1 MKTFAQLKRD
11 LKVGTKLKCIFNYHG
26 KYLNVVR
33 PISKVQTNAV
43 YLKTE
48 TENGTVNSY
57 LDFPP
62 TASLVKYDGNVFE
75 FYSKINGELIKAL
88 AYEIVE
94 Y

>member
-11 LKVGTKLKCIFNYHG
+11 LKVGTKLKCIFNYHS

-43 YLKTE
+43 CLKTE

-75 FYSKINGELIKAL
+75 FYSKINGELIKTL

>member
-43 YLKTE
+43 CLKTE

-62 TASLVKYDGNVFE
+62 TASLVKYNENVFE
-75 FYSKINGELIKAL
+75 FYSKINGELIKML

>member
-48 TENGTVNSY
+48 TENGIVDSW
-57 LDFPP
+57 LEFPP
-62 TASLVKYDGNVFE
+62 TASLVKYNDNVFE
-75 FYSKINGELIKAL
+75 FYSKFNGELVKEL

>member
-11 LKVGTKLKCIFNYHG
+11 LKVGTKLKCIFNHYG

-43 YLKTE
+43 CLKTE
-48 TENGTVNSY
+48 TEDGTVNSY

-62 TASLVKYDGNVFE
+62 KAKLVKYDENVFE
-75 FYSKINGELIKAL
+75 FYFERNGELIKEL

>member
-11 LKVGTKLKCIFNYHG
+11 LKVGTKLKCVFNHYG

-62 TASLVKYDGNVFE
+62 KAGLVKYDGNIFE
-75 FYSKINGELIKAL
+75 FYFERNGELIKEL

>member
-11 LKVGTKLKCIFNYHG
+11 LKVGTKLKCIFNHYG

-33 PISKVQTNAV
+33 PITKVQTNAV
-43 YLKTE
+43 YIKTE

-57 LDFPP
+57 LNFPP
-62 TASLVKYDGNVFE
+62 KANLVKYDGNVFE
-75 FYSKINGELIKAL
+75 FYVEMNGELVKML

>member
-33 PISKVQTNAV
+33 PITKVQTNAV
-43 YLKTE
+43 CLKTE

-57 LDFPP
+57 LNFPP
-62 TASLVKYDGNVFE
+62 TASLVKYDGNIFE
-75 FYSKINGELIKAL
+75 FYSKFNGELIKEL

>member
-33 PISKVQTNAV
+33 PITKVQTNAV

-62 TASLVKYDGNVFE
+62 KASLVKYDENVFE
-75 FYSKINGELIKAL
+75 FYFERNGELIKQL

>member
-48 TENGTVNSY
+48 TENGIVDSW
-57 LDFPP
+57 LEFPP
-62 TASLVKYDGNVFE
+62 TASLVKYNDNVFE
-75 FYSKINGELIKAL
+75 FYSKFNGELVKDL

>member
-11 LKVGTKLKCIFNYHG
+11 LKVGTKLKCIFNHYG

-43 YLKTE
+43 CLKTE

-57 LDFPP
+57 LDFPQK
-62 TASLVKYDGNVFE
+62 AKLVKYDENVFE
-75 FYSKINGELIKAL
+75 FYFERNGELIKEL

>member
-26 KYLNVVR
+26 KYLNVIR
-33 PISKVQTNAV
+33 PISKVQTNAI

-62 TASLVKYDGNVFE
+62 TAGLVKYNENVFE
-75 FYSKINGELIKAL
+75 FYSKINGELIKTL

>member
-1 MKTFAQLKRD
+1 M
-11 LKVGTKLKCIFNYHG
+11 KVGTKLKCIFNHYG

-48 TENGTVNSY
+48 TESGTVNSY

-62 TASLVKYDGNVFE
+62 KAKLVKYDENVFE
-75 FYSKINGELIKAL
+75 FYFERNGELIKEL

>member
-11 LKVGTKLKCIFNYHG
+11 LKVGTKLKCIFNCHG

-33 PISKVQTNAV
+33 PVSKVQTNAIC
-43 YLKTE
+43 LKTE
-48 TENGTVNSY
+48 TESGTVNSY

-62 TASLVKYDGNVFE
+62 KAKLVKYDENVFE
-75 FYSKINGELIKAL
+75 FYFERNGELIKEL

>member
-48 TENGTVNSY
+48 TENGIVNSW

-62 TASLVKYDGNVFE
+62 TASLVKYNENVFE
-75 FYSKINGELIKAL
+75 FYSKINGELVKML

>member
-48 TENGTVNSY
+48 TENGTVNSW

-75 FYSKINGELIKAL
+75 FYSKINGELVKML